1 MMKPVL
7 QASGHYLFVQLFESF
22 ICILYRK
29 TQLPVSL
36 GIVEQLYVASDKS
49 AEHQPAPFSAL
60 FSALS
65 MPTT

>member
-7 QASGHYLFVQLFESF
+7 QASGHYLFVQLF
-22 ICILYRK
+22 
-29 TQLPVSL
+29 
-36 GIVEQLYVASDKS
+36 VEQLYVASDKN